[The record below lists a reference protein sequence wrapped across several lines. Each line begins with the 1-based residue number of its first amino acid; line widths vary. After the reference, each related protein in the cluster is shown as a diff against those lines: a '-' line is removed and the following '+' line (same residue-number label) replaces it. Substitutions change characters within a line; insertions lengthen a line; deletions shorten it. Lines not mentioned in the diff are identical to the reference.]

1 MNTWWPWA
9 RRRVVRA
16 VLDNQF
22 TPRHKI
28 VLQQRLPSS
37 YSTEGAVIAFAHR
50 VRPNNVIN
58 VSDCR
63 QTGHQHMKYPQCW
76 LYNFQRFLE
85 LYRLF
90 IWPVVRAALGLHVQF
105 TVHLSRLCSLSSLS
119 TLPSCLL
126 VQLSSCV
133 VCFRLC
139 SSQSCHDCDK
149 WRKMMPATT
158 IKQRKWNLQQHQ
170 KQHEQQQ
177 EKPKTTTTSATATTL
192 SDVAQTGTADVP
204 PVCSSLLWSMAEL
217 SMSLSG
223 CPICIFYMKSCNFRP
238 YKMQAAIRRLHRRWH
253 HWRRNWKMFHVAP
266 CSWCSSRCS
275 CRLPF
280 VCFNEIEFHVGLA
293 PPQTLLQPQ
302 LPHPTA
308 PSPPRSHRPI
318 IFSARRVKA
327 NNAAQKINLLRFP
340 IVQLNKQTFVVCAL
354 IKMKRRAQRICSP
367 ARVPTRLFGLA
378 LRFIPLRLSLF
389 ALKLSDN
396 FAQLPADK

>member
-1 MNTWWPWA
+1 
-9 RRRVVRA
+9 
-16 VLDNQF
+16 
-22 TPRHKI
+22 
-28 VLQQRLPSS
+28 
-37 YSTEGAVIAFAHR
+37 
-50 VRPNNVIN
+50 
-58 VSDCR
+58 
-63 QTGHQHMKYPQCW
+63 MKYPQCW
-76 LYNFQRFLE
+76 SYNLQPFLQ

-90 IWPVVRAALGLHVQF
+90 IGPVVRAALGLHVQF
-105 TVHLSRLCSLSSLS
+105 SVHLPRLSSLS
-119 TLPSCLL
+119 SLPSCLL

-158 IKQRKWNLQQHQ
+158 IKQPKWNSQQHQ

-177 EKPKTTTTSATATTL
+177 EQPKTTTTSATATTL
-192 SDVAQTGTADVP
+192 SDVAQTGTANVP
-204 PVCSSLLWSMAEL
+204 PVCSSLLWSALVWAEL
-217 SMSLSG
+217 SVSLSG
-223 CPICIFYMKSCNFRP
+223 CPICIFYMESCNFRP

-253 HWRRNWKMFHVAP
+253 HWRRNWKMLHGAP
-266 CSWCSSRCS
+266 CCWGSSRCI

-302 LPHPTA
+302 LRHPTA
-308 PSPPRSHRPI
+308 PPPPRSHRPL

-340 IVQLNKQTFVVCAL
+340 IVQLNKQTFIVCAL
-354 IKMKRRAQRICSP
+354 IKMKRRAQRICTP

-378 LRFIPLRLSLF
+378 LRFIPPR
-389 ALKLSDN
+389 
-396 FAQLPADK
+396 LPAFRVKTFGQLSAVTCW